1 MEGPGELG
9 RSKKPSDRS
18 RGPRAGNW
26 GDLRPGRWS
35 VASWDVRALPSGARE
50 TQQTGQ
56 SKGRR
61 VGQSHG
67 NPSVLALGRTRGTP
81 IGGEF
86 KPPVGDHEVRGCPET
101 VSANGRR
108 SKPPGGFRSGR
119 AAGDGRSWPRRVFGR
134 EGGDPGKAAR
144 GEDGQQAS
152 CERDPHGKASHSAS
166 PVGPDPARSPC
177 PHPGAKSLPNQGV
190 AVVLPRG
197 LPRSPAL
204 LSIGRPGM
212 PSSNVAWRLC
222 CSLHPEHSPRRY
234 LRGLLPHL
242 REVFVPRSLQDGLLQ
257 PPTCNALACVIYLR
271 TSFASDIFLLCFF

>member
-1 MEGPGELG
+1 M
-9 RSKKPSDRS
+9 
-18 RGPRAGNW
+18 
-26 GDLRPGRWS
+26 
-35 VASWDVRALPSGARE
+35 ASWDVRALPSGARE
-50 TQQTGQ
+50 TQRTEQ

-67 NPSVLALGRTRGTP
+67 NPSVLALGHTRGTP

-86 KPPVGDHEVRGCPET
+86 EPPVGDDEVRGCPET

-119 AAGDGRSWPRRVFGR
+119 AAGARRPQEGRQRREKLATAGFQTGRRRPGQGR
-134 EGGDPGKAAR
+134 ERGGRTAGFLRKGPSRKSQSLRVTR
-144 GEDGQQAS
+144 GPRPRAHCVSQS
-152 CERDPHGKASHSAS
+152 
-166 PVGPDPARSPC
+166 RSPC
-177 PHPGAKSLPNQGV
+177 SRPRAKSLPNQGV

-197 LPRSPAL
+197 LPSSPAL

>member
-1 MEGPGELG
+1 M
-9 RSKKPSDRS
+9 
-18 RGPRAGNW
+18 
-26 GDLRPGRWS
+26 GD
-35 VASWDVRALPSGARE
+35 D
-50 TQQTGQ
+50 
-56 SKGRR
+56 
-61 VGQSHG
+61 
-67 NPSVLALGRTRGTP
+67 
-81 IGGEF
+81 
-86 KPPVGDHEVRGCPET
+86 EVRGCPET

-119 AAGDGRSWPRRVFGR
+119 AAGDGRSWPRRVFRR

-152 CERDPHGKASHSAS
+152 CERDPHGKASRSAS
-166 PVGPDPARSPC
+166 PVGPDPARTASLRVAARVLAPGPSPC
-177 PHPGAKSLPNQGV
+177 LTRVSPWSCP
-190 AVVLPRG
+190 VVLPRG
-197 LPRSPAL
+197 LPSSPAL